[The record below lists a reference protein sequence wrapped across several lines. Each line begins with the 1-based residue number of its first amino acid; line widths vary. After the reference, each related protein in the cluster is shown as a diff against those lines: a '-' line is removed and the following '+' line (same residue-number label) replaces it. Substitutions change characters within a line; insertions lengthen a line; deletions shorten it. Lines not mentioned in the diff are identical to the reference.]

1 MTLPAALSITSASV
15 GLLAA
20 LLALGMSSAPGWR
33 ELRWFALC
41 AALAAIFNLA
51 NAPVTLAS
59 SSAHFVV
66 LCARVQLLFGGLH
79 AATWFKYVAVHE
91 RRALTR
97 FEKAAIAGGVIL
109 SVLSLVPNL
118 VLSEETVPRNIPWL
132 GVTYRD
138 PPPTDFGNIA
148 IAYYL
153 ANIGFLFVRSTRQW
167 LRGDDKS
174 RAQALALGAV
184 FLGALH
190 DGLASSDVI
199 RSPYLLDL
207 SLLALVLIVGGS
219 ITSSFVS
226 SARALEAS
234 SRQLEAAQSELV
246 AKERLA
252 ALGELSAVVAHEVR
266 NPLAVV
272 FNALANLR
280 RAQPGSA
287 EHTALVAIIQEEA
300 ERLRDIVSDLL
311 EFARPR
317 PPILSPALLDEVV
330 RGAVDAATNGA
341 SKTESDVVVEVTA
354 PTELECD
361 ERLVRQAV
369 VNLVT
374 NALHASGRRG
384 PVHVSVTP
392 RERDALV
399 VRVADDGDGVPDD
412 LRERVFTPFFS
423 TRPSG
428 TGLGLAV
435 VQRCAEAHG
444 GRALLAPKNGRGAVF
459 ELELPRHASNG
470 RGSVAP

>member
-20 LLALGMSSAPGWR
+20 LLALGLSSAPGWR
-33 ELRWFALC
+33 ELRWFGIA
-41 AALAAIFNLA
+41 AALAALFNLA
-51 NAPVTLAS
+51 NAPVTLDF
-59 SSAHFVV
+59 SADFVI
-66 LCARVQLLFGGLH
+66 LCSRLQLFFGGLH
-79 AATWFKYVAVHE
+79 AAAWFKYDAVHE

-97 FEKAAIAGGVIL
+97 FEKGAIAGGIFF
-109 SVLSLVPNL
+109 SCLSLVPKV
-118 VLSEETVPRNIPWL
+118 VLLDHSVPRHIAWL

-138 PPPTDFGNIA
+138 PPPTTLGNIA

-153 ANIGFLFVRSTRQW
+153 ANIAFLFIRSTRQW
-167 LRGDDKS
+167 LGGDDSS
-174 RAQALALGAV
+174 RAEALALGAV
-184 FLGALH
+184 FFGAVH

-207 SLLALVLIVGGS
+207 SLLVLVLIVGGS
-219 ITSSFVS
+219 ITSRVVA

-234 SRQLEAAQSELV
+234 SRKLEAAQTELV

-280 RAQPGSA
+280 RTQPGST

-311 EFARPR
+311 EFASPR

-330 RGAVDAATNGA
+330 RGAVDAAKNGA
-341 SKTESDVVVEVTA
+341 AKANDDVVVEVTA

-374 NALHASGRRG
+374 NALHASGRKG
-384 PVHVSVTP
+384 PVHVSVKP
-392 RERDALV
+392 SERDGLV
-399 VRVADDGDGVPDD
+399 VRVADDGDGVPDEM
-412 LRERVFTPFFS
+412 RERVFTPFFS
-423 TRPSG
+423 TRPQG

-435 VQRCAEAHG
+435 VRRCAEAHG
-444 GRALLAPKNGRGAVF
+444 GRVSLAPKNGRGAVF
-459 ELELPRHASNG
+459 ELELPRHV
-470 RGSVAP
+470 RGSVTP